1 MKGGALIP
9 LLEGCG
15 VIERYQTQVSKM
27 FDACTSEVRLSIYD
41 MDFFIERAKKFG
53 WSAYN
58 NEFDRIME
66 ERLNDDVD

>member
-1 MKGGALIP
+1 
-9 LLEGCG
+9 
-15 VIERYQTQVSKM
+15 
-27 FDACTSEVRLSIYD
+27 